1 LKTVLAIAATDPT
14 AGAGL
19 LADVKVLTAF
29 GVYAYAAV
37 TAVTVQ
43 SRAGPTE
50 VRPVPADLLEAQIR
64 AIAGDAPIAAIKVGA
79 LATGENA
86 AAVARA
92 VGSVGAPV
100 VLDPVLATSGG
111 ASLLDELG
119 RRALVQHVLPIAT
132 LVTPN
137 LAEAAALSG
146 VAVSDRGGMERAARA
161 LAALGARAVLVKG
174 GHLSGSASDLLW
186 ADGRARWFDSPRI
199 EADLRGTGCA
209 LSSAV
214 AAGLALGRSLPDA
227 VGQAREYVRALL
239 EAGSAVPGSGPALAD
254 HLGPF
259 RARALGDDRA

>member
-19 LADVKVLTAF
+19 LADVKVLAAF

-43 SRAGPTE
+43 SRAGPTK
-50 VRPVPADLLEAQIR
+50 VRPVPADLLEAQLR
-64 AIAGDAPIAAIKVGA
+64 AIAGDAPLAAVKVGA

-86 AAVARA
+86 AAVAR
-92 VGSVGAPV
+92 VLGSVDAPL
-100 VLDPVLATSGG
+100 VLDPVLSTSGG
-111 ASLLDELG
+111 ASLLDESG
-119 RRALVQHVLPIAT
+119 RRALVEHVLPIAA

-146 VAVSDRGGMERAARA
+146 LDVSDRAGMERAARA

-174 GHLSGSASDLLW
+174 GHLAGSPTDLFW
-186 ADGRARWFDSPRI
+186 DGRARWLDAPRI
-199 EADLRGTGCA
+199 DADLRGTGCA
-209 LSSAV
+209 LSSAI
-214 AAGLALGRSLPDA
+214 AAGLALGRPLEEA

-239 EAGSAVPGSGPALAD
+239 EAPSAVPGSGAALAD

-259 RARALGDDRA
+259 RARAPGDDRA